1 MNNSYRTFPGGS
13 VVIVVQLVK
22 NPPAVQK
29 TWVRSLG
36 YEAPLEKEKA
46 THSSILA
53 LRIPWTVDHGAT
65 KSQAR
70 RSDFHFHFTFL
81 KNKFGYSVENFWK
94 KLLLGP
100 PRHWW
105 NWKNWTESRCDLDMK
120 GTETARTL
128 DVWRLEKEKNPGW
141 LMGFEAE
148 QRHGWWYH
156 LLEWGR
162 LREK

>member
-1 MNNSYRTFPGGS
+1 MA
-13 VVIVVQLVK
+13 QLVK
-22 NPPAVQK
+22 NQPATRE
-29 TWVRSLG
+29 TWVQSLG
-36 YEAPLEKEKA
+36 WEDPLGEGKGYPLQYSGLEN
-46 THSSILA
+46 TMDYIG
-53 LRIPWTVDHGAT
+53 VT
-65 KSQAR
+65 KSRTQL
-70 RSDFHFHFTFL
+70 SDFHFHFTFL

-94 KLLLGP
+94 KLLLEP

-105 NWKNWTESRCDLDMK
+105 NWKNWTESWCDLDMK
-120 GTETARTL
+120 GTETAKAL

-148 QRHGWWYH
+148 RRHGWWYH